1 MLFRNLIPA
10 AIALLPA
17 LVSASAVIDLE
28 PSNFDAVVLK
38 SGKPALVEFFARWCG
53 HGKNLAP
60 VYEELATVFQHAGDK
75 VSVAKVDADNH
86 KSLGKRFDVSG
97 FPTLKWFDGKSD
109 KPTDYTGGR
118 DLESLSKFITEKT
131 SIKPKVKGKLPSQI
145 VFLDDKSFKEKV
157 GKDQHVL
164 VAFTAPWCGRK
175 LLYLQSTRMTRAN
188 VSTDCKTLAPI
199 WETLAND
206 FINEPNVLIAKVDA
220 EAENAKALAQE
231 QGISSY
237 PTIKYFPKGST
248 EPLPYTGA
256 RDEKAF
262 IEFLNTNTGT
272 HRAVG
277 GGLDATGG
285 TIEAFNS
292 IIEKFQGSW
301 AGGVK
306 EAKTVAATLE
316 DKYAKYYVK
325 VFEKIAANTDYAEK
339 ELKRLQGLI
348 AKGNLAPEKMD
359 DLMSRSN
366 ILKKFTGETEE
377 KSEL

>member
-38 SGKPALVEFFARWCG
+38 SGKPALVEFFAPWCG
-53 HGKNLAP
+53 HCKNLAP

-164 VAFTAPWCGRK
+164 VAFTAPWCGH
-175 LLYLQSTRMTRAN
+175 
-188 VSTDCKTLAPI
+188 CKTLAPI

>member
-17 LVSASAVIDLE
+17 LAAASSVIDLE
-28 PSNFDAVVLK
+28 PSNFDNIVLK
-38 SGKPALVEFFARWCG
+38 SGKPALVEFFAPWCG
-53 HGKNLAP
+53 HCKNLAP

-86 KSLGKRFDVSG
+86 KSLGKRFGVSG

-118 DLESLSKFITEKT
+118 DLESLSKFIQEKT
-131 SIKPKVKGKLPSQI
+131 SIKPKVKGKLPSQ
-145 VFLDDKSFKEKV
+145 VVYLDDKTFKEKV
-157 GKDQHVL
+157 GKDQDVL
-164 VAFTAPWCGRK
+164 VAFTAPWCGH
-175 LLYLQSTRMTRAN
+175 
-188 VSTDCKTLAPI
+188 CKTLAPI
-199 WETLAND
+199 WETLATD
-206 FINEPNVLIAKVDA
+206 FVNEPSVLIAKVDA
-220 EAENAKALAQE
+220 EAENAKALATE
-231 QGISSY
+231 QGVSSY
-237 PTIKYFPKGST
+237 PTIKYFPKGSS
-248 EPLPYTGA
+248 EPLPYEGA

-262 IEFLNTNTGT
+262 VEFLNTNAGT

-292 IIEKFQGSW
+292 IIAKFKGKW
-301 AGGVK
+301 ADGAS
-306 EAKTVAATLE
+306 EAKTLAGTLQ
-316 DKYAKYYVK
+316 DKYAEYYVK
-325 VFEKIAANTDYAEK
+325 VFNKIGANQGYAAK

-359 DLMSRSN
+359 DLISRSN
-366 ILKKFTGETEE
+366 ILRKFISDDAEE
-377 KSEL
+377 KNEL